1 MPRNAYTFC
10 IACAIMIS
18 CGMKRSVRKNKRQQQ
33 AAGCS
38 MDKKHRNSE
47 ETYEKSV
54 ERHERQK
61 MRRDRRRKKHENKYT
76 ARHQLLRLPILV
88 LLAAAGMFA
97 PKLLSSCPQQTE
109 RIYSRAIYPV
119 ISRVFSR
126 HASCGNTRCAAVQTR
141 VFKTPETETQSNAL
155 LQLPDFAWDV
165 CGRNAES
172 FLCILGNKSLQNA
185 RCCAFGIFG

>member
-1 MPRNAYTFC
+1 MSAKIKGSN
-10 IACAIMIS
+10 
-18 CGMKRSVRKNKRQQQ
+18 RQQG
-33 AAGCS
+33 AAWIKNIGTAT
-38 MDKKHRNSE
+38 KP
-47 ETYEKSV
+47 YEKSV

-61 MRRDRRRKKHENKYT
+61 IRRDLRRKKHENKYT

-119 ISRVFSR
+119 ISRVLGAASSIFPFSVAEVLIISVGALLTVTLVVR
-126 HASCGNTRCAAVQTR
+126 LFKL
-141 VFKTPETETQSNAL
+141 VFSKLLKRKPQSNAL

-165 CGRNAES
+165 CGRDAES
-172 FLCILGNKSLQNA
+172 FLCILGNNIYRMP
-185 RCCAFGIFG
+185 RCFAFGIFG